1 MSFRLVAAAAVLM
14 GAMTGPALT
23 QGLLI
28 GHPETVL
35 DLVRNHGTG
44 DLETDGEGDPMIV
57 AETGGIRYVV
67 YFYDCDDS
75 VLCKSIQFRA
85 AWNAPG
91 AYSMRD
97 MNEWNRD
104 RRFAKAYLDDDGDP
118 TLEMDVNLDFGVTR
132 DNLDDTIDWWR
143 VVLTRFREEVIDR

>member
-1 MSFRLVAAAAVLM
+1 MRELAVIALL
-14 GAMTGPALT
+14 ASLASTPALA
-23 QGLLI
+23 QGLLTA
-28 GHPETVL
+28 HPETVL

-44 DLETDGEGDPMIV
+44 ELERDATGDPMIV
-57 AETGGIRYVV
+57 AQTGGIRYVV
-67 YFYDCDDS
+67 YFYDCDAS
-75 VLCKSIQFRA
+75 SLCKSIQFRA

-91 AYSMRD
+91 EYSMRD

-104 RRFAKAYLDDDGDP
+104 RRFAKAYLDDDSDP

-143 VVLTRFREEVIDR
+143 VVLTRFRDEVIDR